1 MYRFKSDAK
10 RTSDAQRAANRKN
23 AQAST
28 GPKTPEAKHKT
39 RMNAYRHGL
48 TGQIQFFT
56 DEDRAAFQLH
66 CKGIVESLNPV
77 GGMEQTL
84 AQAIAENHWRLM
96 RARAIENNIFGIC
109 HDGHFFHGVSYQ
121 EYPEHCPVDQAKAQ
135 AHAWD
140 DKGPELHLLALYET
154 RIQRSIERN
163 MAELRTLRAER
174 NAARKQALDEAQVL
188 VQHAKTKNEPYDP
201 APDFPPEILQNGF
214 DFSTGVITHLID
226 RNQRLH
232 EARQPKKV
240 VPAAA

>member
-1 MYRFKSDAK
+1 MYSFKSDAE
-10 RTSDAQRAANRKN
+10 RTSDAQRAANQKN
-23 AQAST
+23 AQSST
-28 GPKTPEAKHKT
+28 GPKTPEAKHRT

-48 TGQIQFFT
+48 TGQIQLFT

-77 GGMEQTL
+77 GGLEQTL
-84 AQAIAENHWRLM
+84 AHAIAENHWRLM
-96 RARAIENNIFGIC
+96 RARAIESNLYGIG
-109 HDGHFFHGVSYQ
+109 HNDEFYNGAPYRSTPNALDG
-121 EYPEHCPVDQAKAQ
+121 DQAKSQ
-135 AHAWD
+135 AHTWLI
-140 DKGPELHLLALYET
+140 KGPEIHLLALYET
-154 RIQRSIERN
+154 RIQRAIDRN

-174 NAARKQALDEAQVL
+174 QAARKQALEEAQVL

-232 EARQPKKV
+232 EARQPKKAA
-240 VPAAA
+240 PAAA